1 MYTPPCPHPC
11 LHNVQEGGSAVGMAL
26 SEPLGGGMF
35 ASNVVFGLVV
45 LIASKQDTVIQRLSF
60 LKDVYF
66 YLVSLLVITLMLAD
80 GKVRQ
85 QPTADCR
92 NVSACM

>member
-1 MYTPPCPHPC
+1 
-11 LHNVQEGGSAVGMAL
+11 MAL

-45 LIASKQDTVIQRLSF
+45 LIASKQDAVIQRLSF

-92 NVSACM
+92 NVFACM